1 MSRIHRRPNFITV
14 EGIDGVG
21 KSTVVA
27 TIADYLN
34 DIDINTQIVRQN
46 KDTVLAR
53 KVREFISCKEA
64 YDTSSTTFAL
74 LFAASINDSIEKI
87 IEPAHLSGKVVISD
101 RYTMSTRVYQRDS
114 KYIDK
119 ICDILE
125 NQLMP
130 DLIFVLDA
138 PPSVVKA
145 RIIERDEETDAL
157 ESADDEK
164 LNGRRKEFLKIAR
177 THVKNTYTIDA
188 SGTQESVAEQIV
200 KILSSY
206 YNR

>member
-1 MSRIHRRPNFITV
+1 MNRIRRRPNFITV

-27 TIADYLN
+27 TIAEYLN
-34 DIDINTQIVRQN
+34 GVKINTQIVRQN

-74 LFAASINDSIEKI
+74 LFAASINDSIERI
-87 IEPAHLSGKVVISD
+87 IDPAHLNGKVVISD

-114 KYIDK
+114 KYVDR

-138 PPSVVKA
+138 PPNIVKA
-145 RIIERDEETDAL
+145 RISERAESTDAL

-164 LNGRRKEFLKIAR
+164 LNDRRKEFLKIAR
-177 THVKNTYTIDA
+177 THSKNTYTIDA
-188 SGTQESVAEQIV
+188 SGTQESVAEQII
-200 KILSSY
+200 KILATY
-206 YNR
+206 YG

>member
-1 MSRIHRRPNFITV
+1 MNRIRRRPNFITV

-27 TIADYLN
+27 TIAEYLN
-34 DIDINTQIVRQN
+34 GVKINTQIVRQN

-53 KVREFISCKEA
+53 KVREFISCDEA
-64 YDTSSTTFAL
+64 YDTSSNTFAL
-74 LFAASINDSIEKI
+74 LFAASINDSIERI
-87 IEPAHLSGKVVISD
+87 IDPAHLNGKVVISD

-114 KYIDK
+114 KYVDR

-130 DLIFVLDA
+130 DIIFVLDA
-138 PPSVVKA
+138 PPNIVKA
-145 RIIERDEETDAL
+145 RISERAESTDAL

-164 LNGRRKEFLKIAR
+164 LNDRRKEFLKIAR
-177 THVKNTYTIDA
+177 THSKNTYTIDA
-188 SGTQESVAEQIV
+188 SGTQESVAEQII
-200 KILSSY
+200 KILATY
-206 YNR
+206 YG

>member
-1 MSRIHRRPNFITV
+1 MNRIRRRPNFITV

-27 TIADYLN
+27 TIAEYLN
-34 DIDINTQIVRQN
+34 GVKINTQIVRQN

-64 YDTSSTTFAL
+64 YDTSTTTFAL
-74 LFAASINDSIEKI
+74 LFAASINDSIERI
-87 IEPAHLSGKVVISD
+87 IDPAHLNGKVVISD

-114 KYIDK
+114 KYVDR

-138 PPSVVKA
+138 PPNIVKA
-145 RIIERDEETDAL
+145 RISERAESTDAL

-164 LNGRRKEFLKIAR
+164 LNDRRKEFLKIAR
-177 THVKNTYTIDA
+177 THSKNTYTIDA
-188 SGTQESVAEQIV
+188 SGTQESVAEQII
-200 KILSSY
+200 KILATY
-206 YNR
+206 YG

>member
-1 MSRIHRRPNFITV
+1 MNRIRRRPNFITV

-27 TIADYLN
+27 TIAEYLN
-34 DIDINTQIVRQN
+34 GVKINTQIVRQN

-64 YDTSSTTFAL
+64 YDTSTTTFAL
-74 LFAASINDSIEKI
+74 LFAASINDSIERI
-87 IEPAHLSGKVVISD
+87 IDPAHLNGKVVISD

-114 KYIDK
+114 KYVDR

-138 PPSVVKA
+138 PPNIVKA
-145 RIIERDEETDAL
+145 RISERAESTDAL

-164 LNGRRKEFLKIAR
+164 LNDRRKEFLKIAR
-177 THVKNTYTIDA
+177 THSKNTYTIDA
-188 SGTQESVAEQIV
+188 SGTQESVAEQII
-200 KILSSY
+200 KILATY
-206 YNR
+206 YS

>member
-1 MSRIHRRPNFITV
+1 MNRIRRRPNFITV

-27 TIADYLN
+27 TIAEYLN
-34 DIDINTQIVRQN
+34 GVKINTQIVRQN

-64 YDTSSTTFAL
+64 YDTSTTTFAL
-74 LFAASINDSIEKI
+74 LFAASINDSIERI
-87 IEPAHLSGKVVISD
+87 IDPAHLNGKVVISD

-114 KYIDK
+114 KYVDR

-138 PPSVVKA
+138 PPNIVKA
-145 RIIERDEETDAL
+145 RISERAESTDAL

-164 LNGRRKEFLKIAR
+164 LNDRRKEFLKIAR
-177 THVKNTYTIDA
+177 TYSKNTYTIDA
-188 SGTQESVAEQIV
+188 SGTQESVAEQII
-200 KILSSY
+200 KILATY
-206 YNR
+206 YG